1 MPKKSVFCSLLSP
14 KGGIYTRYCDE
25 ILPQVSV
32 L

>member
-1 MPKKSVFCSLLSP
+1 MPQNSAFCSLSSP
-14 KGGIYTRYCDE
+14 KGGVYTRYFDE